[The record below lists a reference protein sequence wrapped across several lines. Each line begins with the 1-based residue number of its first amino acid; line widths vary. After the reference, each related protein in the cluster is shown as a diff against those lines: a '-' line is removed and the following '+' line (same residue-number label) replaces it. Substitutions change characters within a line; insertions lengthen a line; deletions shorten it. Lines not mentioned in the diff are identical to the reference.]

1 MKNSK
6 TPILDFLTEYAA
18 SDTARLHMPGHK
30 GMAPACV
37 PAALSAMYR
46 FDITEIAGADNLFA
60 PEGIIAASEEVA
72 SRIFGATT
80 FYSCEGSSLAIK
92 AMLYLSLK
100 HFEGAADKSPSF
112 KPALIAIGEN
122 HKALYNGAELLNLSV
137 ERANPVK
144 EDIVSKIKELKA
156 GGYTVIGVYVTYPD
170 YFGNITDL
178 TAIKETILPFDIPL
192 LVDGAHAAYFKFLK
206 GEFAKNYPHPVDCGA
221 DMVCASAHKTLPALT
236 GAAYL
241 HISDTMQDVAP
252 LAKHAMDIFG
262 SSSPSYLIM
271 ASLDGVNGAAKD
283 FEESLEG
290 FCKEVKKLKEE
301 LAELG
306 FDMAKSDPMRI
317 TVRKSERF
325 NGSDFA
331 NALREHGC
339 EPECFA
345 KDYVILMLSPY
356 NTVSDLAKVKEAFKS
371 LLEGTV
377 TQSPQGKCYDCLDN
391 FS

>member
-60 PEGIIAASEEVA
+60 PEGIIAASEEAA
-72 SRIFGATT
+72 SRIFGAAT

-100 HFEGAADKSPSF
+100 HFDNVAEKNASF
-112 KPALIAIGEN
+112 RSALIAIGKN
-122 HKALYNGAELLNLSV
+122 HKALYNGAELLNISV
-137 ERANPVK
+137 EHTDSVN
-144 EDIVSKIKELKA
+144 DGLVSKIKELKA

-170 YFGNITDL
+170 YFGNVTDL
-178 TAIKETILPFDIPL
+178 KSIKQAILPFDVPL

-206 GEFAKNYPHPVDCGA
+206 GEFAKNYPHPIDCGA
-221 DMVCASAHKTLPALT
+221 DMVCTSAHKTLPALT

-241 HISDTMQDVAP
+241 HISDSLKDVIP

-271 ASLDGVNGAAKD
+271 ASLDGVNGVAKE

-290 FCKEVKKLKEE
+290 FCLKVKKLKEE
-301 LAELG
+301 LADMG
-306 FDMAKSDPMRI
+306 FDIAVSDPMRI
-317 TVRKSERF
+317 TVRKPERF

-345 KDYVILMLSPY
+345 DGYVILMLSPY
-356 NTVSDLAKVKEAFKS
+356 NTDKDLKKIKEAFES
-371 LLEGTV
+371 LHEGRV

>member
-6 TPILDFLTEYAA
+6 TPILDFLTEYA
-18 SDTARLHMPGHK
+18 SSETARLHMLGHK
-30 GMAPACV
+30 GIAPACV
-37 PAALSAMYR
+37 PAALSNMYR

-60 PEGIIAASEEVA
+60 PDGIISASEEAA
-72 SRIFGATT
+72 SRIFGAAT

-92 AMLYLSLK
+92 AMLYLALK
-100 HFEGAADKSPSF
+100 HFEGAAEKNSSF
-112 KPALIAIGEN
+112 KPALIALGKN
-122 HKALYNGAELLNLSV
+122 HKALYHGAELLNLSV
-137 ERANPVK
+137 ERADSVN
-144 EDIVSKIKELKA
+144 EGLVSKIKELTK
-156 GGYTVIGVYVTYPD
+156 GGYSVIGVYVTYPD
-170 YFGNITDL
+170 YFGSIMNL
-178 TAIKETILPFDIPL
+178 TAIKEAILPFDIPL

-206 GEFAKNYPHPVDCGA
+206 GEFAKSYPHPIDFGA

-241 HISDTMQDVAP
+241 HISDSLKDVIP
-252 LAKHAMDIFG
+252 LVKHAMDLFG

-271 ASLDGVNGAAKD
+271 ASLDGVNGSAKD

-290 FCKEVKKLKEE
+290 FCLKVKKFKEE
-301 LAELG
+301 LADMG
-306 FDMAKSDPMRI
+306 FNVSPSDPMRI

-325 NGSDFA
+325 TGSDFA

-345 KDYVILMLSPY
+345 DGYVIMMLSPY
-356 NTVSDLAKVKEAFKS
+356 NTDKDLKKIKEAFESLQEGGITKAPQIKS
-371 LLEGTV
+371 
-377 TQSPQGKCYDCLDN
+377 YDCLEN